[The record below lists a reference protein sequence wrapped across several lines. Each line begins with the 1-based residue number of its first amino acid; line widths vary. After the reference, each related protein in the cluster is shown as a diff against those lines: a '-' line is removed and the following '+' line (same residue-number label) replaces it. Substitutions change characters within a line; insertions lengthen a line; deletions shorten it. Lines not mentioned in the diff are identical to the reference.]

1 MNLKSIIQ
9 LTEKEMQAVNKI
21 ISNQLNSNIQIINQ
35 LGNYIITSG
44 GKKIRP
50 IIAILV
56 GKVLGYQGGK
66 HINIAALVEFIHT
79 ATLLHDDVVD
89 ESNIRRGK
97 KTANSIFGN
106 ATSILVGD
114 FMYTRSF
121 QMMTDLN
128 SMTILKLMSDATN
141 IIAEGEVL
149 QLINCNNPDIT
160 ESTYMQIIYN
170 KTARLFEVAA
180 HASAIVSG
188 ANKKQQKAL
197 QYYGKYLGTAFQ
209 LMDDFRDYD
218 SDSNNTGKNIGNDLN
233 EGKLTLPLLHAMKEG
248 SPKESSLIRNAIV
261 KGNGRALLKTIL
273 ITMKRCGSLEYT
285 KEIAKKEAEKAIQII
300 DILPHS
306 SYKDALISLPYISI
320 QPTAEKI
327 LFK

>member
-9 LTEKEMQAVNKI
+9 LTEKEMKAVNKI
-21 ISNQLNSNIQIINQ
+21 ILNQMNSNIKIINK

-56 GKVLGYQGGK
+56 GKILGYKGDK
-66 HINIAALVEFIHT
+66 NINIAALVEFIHT

-89 ESNIRRGK
+89 KSNMRRGK

-128 SMTILKLMSDATN
+128 SMTILKLMSNATN
-141 IIAEGEVL
+141 IIAEGEIL
-149 QLINCNNPDIT
+149 QLINCNNPDIS

-188 ANKKQQKAL
+188 ANKKQQKAF
-197 QYYGKYLGTAFQ
+197 QNYGKYLGTAFQ

-218 SDSNNTGKNIGNDLN
+218 SNSTQNGEIIGNDLN

-248 SPKESSLIRNAIV
+248 SSKESSLIRNAIV
-261 KGNGRALLKTIL
+261 EGNGRNLLKTIL

-285 KEIAKKEAEKAIQII
+285 KEMAKKEAEKAIKII
-300 DILPHS
+300 DIFPHS
-306 SYKDALISLPYISI
+306 SYKDALISLPYISV
-320 QPTAEKI
+320 QSTN
-327 LFK
+327 